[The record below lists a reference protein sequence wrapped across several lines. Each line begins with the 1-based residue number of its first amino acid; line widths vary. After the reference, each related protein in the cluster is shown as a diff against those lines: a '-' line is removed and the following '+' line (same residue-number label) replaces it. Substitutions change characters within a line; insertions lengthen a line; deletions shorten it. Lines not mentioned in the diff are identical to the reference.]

1 MVALQ
6 NILRKALIIWLLLA
20 VPAQV
25 LAAVAPCEA
34 AHHEHAQMSH
44 QDHASHHQTS
54 HHHSGDHA
62 APHAKCGTGC
72 CCMGWMMPAA
82 IGVAETMAGTEKIAL
97 ITPHFSGFIS
107 ETPQRPPNPLS
118 A

>member
-1 MVALQ
+1 MAALQ

-34 AHHEHAQMSH
+34 AHHKHSQNYAQITH
-44 QDHASHHQTS
+44 QQDSS
-54 HHHSGDHA
+54 HHHTGDHA

-72 CCMGWMMPAA
+72 CCMGWMTSAG
-82 IGVAETMAGTEKIAL
+82 IGMADIMAGTEKITL

-107 ETPQRPPNPLS
+107 ETPQHPPNSVS

>member
-34 AHHEHAQMSH
+34 AHHEHAQITH
-44 QDHASHHQTS
+44 QQDFS
-54 HHHSGDHA
+54 HHHTGDHA
-62 APHAKCGTGC
+62 APHTKCGTGC

-82 IGVAETMAGTEKIAL
+82 IGVAGIMAGTEKIAL
-97 ITPHFSGFIS
+97 IIPHFSGFIS
-107 ETPQRPPNPLS
+107 ETPQRPPNRLS